1 MASKDSKRIVR
12 TYNRVAKALIEFE
25 TLWTQAWIRSIESA
39 KAGLQSTLIV
49 RHPTTGNTSQLLLLA
64 CDLCCGSLGVPSK
77 SYHCQPL
84 LSTHFLDVDLVYANG
99 GLLTPQLCLTVLPDA
114 HLIRATGL
122 SGSAIHVHH
131 RPAGELL
138 VNFDKALMQL
148 IRETKYL
155 QRMGIAVPESAR
167 QVLAQEEKFKIYFN
181 QLTYAVKVHTTL
193 WSDLAVCK
201 FVWCAC
207 TTTQC

>member
-64 CDLCCGSLGVPSK
+64 CDLCCGFPCVPSK
-77 SYHCQPL
+77 RHFYHCQPVL
-84 LSTHFLDVDLVYANG
+84 LTHLFDVDLLYANG
-99 GLLTPQLCLTVLPDA
+99 GLLMPQLCLTVLLVA
-114 HLIRATGL
+114 HLILATGL
-122 SGSAIHVHH
+122 SGSAIYVHH
-131 RPAGELL
+131 CPAGQLL

-181 QLTYAVKVHTTL
+181 QLTYALKVHTTL
-193 WSDLAVCK
+193 
-201 FVWCAC
+201 
-207 TTTQC
+207 